1 MNIYQIFCIILIAI
15 IALMLIVFIFI
26 NKKYTKLLKS
36 LSEREVDDVNIK
48 KGVRYTVD
56 QTVIDEQGNMNVSFS
71 KDDVV
76 LIQNETEI
84 VGVKNRVKPGKY
96 TMLSTKDEDEK
107 FNIRVGAY
115 VKEYAHN
122 QKIVLSEGQEITAVS
137 ANVILR

>member
-1 MNIYQIFCIILIAI
+1 MDIYQIFCIILLGIVV
-15 IALMLIVFIFI
+15 LMFIVFAFI
-26 NKKYTKLLKS
+26 NRKYTKLLKS

-56 QTVIDEQGNMNVSFS
+56 QTVVTEDGEMNVSFG

-76 LIQNETEI
+76 LSQNVTEI

-96 TMLSTKDEDEK
+96 TVLSTKDEDDK
-107 FNIRVGAY
+107 FNLRIGAY

-122 QKIVLSEGQEITAVS
+122 QKIVLADGQEITAVNCS
-137 ANVILR
+137 VILR

>member
-1 MNIYQIFCIILIAI
+1 MDIYQILCIILAGVV
-15 IALMLIVFIFI
+15 ALILIVFAFI

-56 QTVIDEQGNMNVSFS
+56 QTVVDEQGNMNVSFS

-76 LIQNETEI
+76 LVQNQTEI

-96 TMLSTKDEDEK
+96 TALSTKDEDSK
-107 FNIRVGAY
+107 FNIRIGAY
-115 VKEYAHN
+115 VKEYSHN

-137 ANVILR
+137 ADVILR

>member
-1 MNIYQIFCIILIAI
+1 MDIYQIFCIILLGIVV
-15 IALMLIVFIFI
+15 LMFIVFAFI
-26 NKKYTKLLKS
+26 NRKYTKLLKS

-56 QTVIDEQGNMNVSFS
+56 QTVVTENGEMNVSFG

-76 LIQNETEI
+76 LSQNVTEI

-96 TMLSTKDEDEK
+96 TVLSTKDEDDK
-107 FNIRVGAY
+107 FNLRIGAY

-122 QKIVLSEGQEITAVS
+122 QKIVLAEGQEITAVNCS
-137 ANVILR
+137 VILR